1 MQKTDDLTASAA
13 APRPRKATGLPAFAM
28 RKLSDLLERAVAD
41 SNVSC
46 AVRFANGELRRF
58 GAGEPQFTVTFNSD
72 KPLLRPFNEYTL
84 GKAYV
89 EGEIDL
95 EGDMFAM
102 QEARKLL
109 ARRTQLGITLK
120 FLADLLLKPATWVNK
135 KAITQHYTLGDDF
148 YLTFIDTA
156 YRFYSQC
163 VFHNDDETL
172 EAAATHKLETMYE
185 ALQLKP
191 GMRLLDIGAGWGGVH
206 EYCGPRGIHVTSL
219 TLTEDSYNYTRAL
232 DQRMGLE
239 NCKVIVEDFLD
250 HEPAEPYDAVV
261 IYGVIE
267 HIPYYRKFCA
277 RLAGCLKPGGS
288 FYLDASAVIRKFDV
302 SDFTRR
308 YIWPGSHS
316 FLCLQD
322 MIQELLYH
330 GLDIVETKNET
341 RDYGLTMK
349 HWAERF
355 EANKDKIVE
364 RWGQEIYRVF
374 RMFMWTGCYGFF
386 EDTMQAYH
394 IVARRRADQGPRPGI
409 RGRAGDFISS
419 LR

>member
-1 MQKTDDLTASAA
+1 MQKTDDLTSSAA
-13 APRPRKATGLPAFAM
+13 PVRAPSKGLPALAA
-28 RKLSDLLERAVAD
+28 RKLSDLIEKAVAD
-41 SNVSC
+41 SGISC
-46 AVRFANGELRRF
+46 AVRFASGETRRF
-58 GAGEPQFTVTFNSD
+58 GPGEPQFTVTFNSD
-72 KPLLRPFNEYTL
+72 KPLLRPFNEYAL

-95 EGDMFAM
+95 DGDMYAM
-102 QEARKLL
+102 QEVRKLL
-109 ARRTQLGITLK
+109 ARRTNLGISLK
-120 FLADLLLKPATWVNK
+120 FLYDLLVLPRTWVNK
-135 KAITQHYTLGDDF
+135 RAITQHYTLGDDF

-163 VFHNDDETL
+163 VFHSDDETL
-172 EAAATHKLETMYE
+172 EAAATHKLETMFA
-185 ALQLKP
+185 ALELEP

-219 TLTEDSYNYTRAL
+219 TLAEDSYNYTRKL
-232 DQRMGLE
+232 DERMGLD
-239 NCKVIVEDFLD
+239 NCKVIIEDFLD
-250 HEPAEPYDAVV
+250 HKPAEPYDAVL

-267 HIPYYRKFCA
+267 HIPYYRKFAA
-277 RLAGCLKPGGS
+277 RVADCLKPGGR
-288 FYLDASAVIRKFDV
+288 FYLDASAVIEKFDV

-322 MIQELLYH
+322 IIQELLYH

-355 EANKDKIVE
+355 EANKDAIIE
-364 RWGQEIYRVF
+364 RWGQQIYRIF
-374 RMFMWTGCYGFF
+374 RMFLWTGTYGFF

-394 IVARRRADQGPRPGI
+394 VVAQRRTDRGPRPGI
-409 RGRAGDFISS
+409 RKRAGHFISS